1 MANGTT
7 KKTPKMSDEMM
18 DTGAGP
24 KPVRGGKTYGV
35 QVDNTTKSV
44 RAISGQRAKEDAVPG
59 KKRFMV
65 DGKGVFA
72 KTRAEAL
79 AKARKKSP

>member
-24 KPVRGGKTYGV
+24 KPVRSGKTYGV
-35 QVDNTTKSV
+35 QVDSATKNV
-44 RAISGQRAKEDAVPG
+44 RAKSKQRAKEDAVEG
-59 KKRFMV
+59 NKRFMV
-65 DGKGVFA
+65 DGKGVYA
-72 KTRAEAL
+72 PSRAAAL